1 MTTEAN
7 TSQDLTNGMPH
18 APAALEARTGIYL
31 PPAALEPHESNQ
43 KARPLETAEARSA
56 RVKMIA
62 KSIAATG
69 QHYPVLVV
77 EVASDEEFDG
87 DGNPKMKYEYV
98 DGGARVDAI
107 KELGAEHEVWCS
119 IVPQT
124 EDLFRTAVT
133 SNLHRTQNSIMEMAY
148 IIQEV
153 RERNGWKGRG
163 GQVKVCEYLG
173 MPQNRVSDYER
184 LLRAP
189 KAIREMI
196 DSGEIGTVDAALKL
210 LAQKE
215 EDLPAVTTRARE
227 IARKEAP
234 IETVTSVQLH
244 AIGSALTAAEV
255 EKVFDEPVMS
265 DTPSEAI
272 PDPMDAPTVAELK
285 TQHNLPAAAPTPLP
299 AIPAAQPKVTAKHVA
314 QAAAEVTG
322 AAGVALSR
330 AQIVQSFM
338 ELTGLSYPAPAKA
351 FIEYFVDV
359 HVKGKGSEKKF
370 QKLFD
375 AAVGFDVDAPILVE
389 KKPAKA
395 EERAQQMKKLKELLP
410 SVPNPRSKAKSPVK
424 TKAVAKAAAP
434 APAKAKPAKKA
445 PAAVKK
451 VVTKAVKGKK
461 K

>member
-1 MTTEAN
+1 MSDTQETHETTN
-7 TSQDLTNGMPH
+7 SMPH

-31 PPAALEPHESNQ
+31 PPSALEPHESNQ

-77 EVASDEEFDG
+77 EVASDEEFDA

-107 KELGAEHEVWCS
+107 KELGGEHEVWCS

-234 IETVTSVQLH
+234 
-244 AIGSALTAAEV
+244 ALAEPTKLLV
-255 EKVFDEPVMS
+255 EEPHSDALDKVFDEPVRS
-265 DTPSEAI
+265 DSPAETI

-285 TQHNLPAAAPTPLP
+285 TQQILPTAAPAPLP

-322 AAGVALSR
+322 TAGVALSR

-338 ELTGLSYPAPAKA
+338 ELTGLSYPAPAKE
-351 FIEYFVDV
+351 FIEYFVDI

-375 AAVGFDVDAPILVE
+375 AAVGFDVDAPVE
-389 KKPAKA
+389 KPAKPGKPAKA
-395 EERAQQMKKLKELLP
+395 KTP
-410 SVPNPRSKAKSPVK
+410 VKAK
-424 TKAVAKAAAP
+424 AVVKAAAP
-434 APAKAKPAKKA
+434 APAKAKPVKKD
-445 PAAVKK
+445 PIAVKK
-451 VVTKAVKGKK
+451 VVAKAVKGKGK